1 MRINSVNLSRELD
14 APLILE
20 SRNSSHDAKAL
31 ITVSN
36 RQGERSVLIT
46 SRGIKIVDSIDFVI
60 TPKERARAKVSSLKR
75 VTSIAVKIAGWS
87 LVSLMLVFAG
97 ASVTGLIDS
106 RVVLTSS
113 MTPTIN
119 PGDVV
124 VSSSPKRLK
133 PHVGSV
139 VIYTGKKFDGTAVA
153 SFAHRIVG
161 GDAVNGFTMKG
172 DNNPDADVQKPKL
185 ADIEGVVF
193 LTIPFLGKLL
203 SPQVLI
209 ILLLAAFGVWLIVDA
224 FRDEE

>member
-1 MRINSVNLSRELD
+1 MLD
-14 APLILE
+14 APLTLE
-20 SRNSSHDAKAL
+20 ATSFLHDAKTL

-36 RQGERSVLIT
+36 RHGEKSVLIT
-46 SRGIKIVDSIDFVI
+46 SRGMKVVDSNDYVI
-60 TPKERARAKVSSLKR
+60 APKERSRAKVSTWKR
-75 VTSIAVKIAGWS
+75 VSSIAMKTVGWS
-87 LVSLMLVFAG
+87 LVSIMLTFAA

-106 RVVLTSS
+106 RVVLTDS

-124 VSSSPKRLK
+124 VSTSPSRLK

-139 VIYTGKKFDGTAVA
+139 VIYTGKKFDGSTVA

-203 SPQVLI
+203 SPQILI

>member
-1 MRINSVNLSRELD
+1 VKINNLSGLLD
-14 APLILE
+14 ASLIWKTG
-20 SRNSSHDAKAL
+20 SAFPDSKTL

-36 RQGERSVLIT
+36 RHGEKSVLIT
-46 SRGIKIVDSIDFVI
+46 SRGMKLVDSNDYVI
-60 TPKERARAKVSSLKR
+60 APKERARAKVSTFKR
-75 VTSIAVKIAGWS
+75 ITSIALKTIGWS

-106 RVVLTSS
+106 RVVLTGS

-124 VSSSPKRLK
+124 VSTSPSRLK

-139 VIYTGKKFDGTAVA
+139 VIYTGKKFDGSTVA

>member
-1 MRINSVNLSRELD
+1 MNSKDLYRVLD
-14 APLILE
+14 APLTLDV
-20 SRNSSHDAKAL
+20 SNSLLGAKTL
-31 ITVSN
+31 VTVSN
-36 RQGERSVLIT
+36 RHGEKSVLIT
-46 SRGIKIVDSIDFVI
+46 SRGMKIVDSNDYVLA
-60 TPKERARAKVSSLKR
+60 PKERARAKVSTLKR
-75 VTSIAVKIAGWS
+75 VSSIAVKTMGWS
-87 LVSLMLVFAG
+87 LVSIMLVFAG

-106 RVVLTSS
+106 RVVLTGS

-124 VSSSPKRLK
+124 VSTSPSRLK

-139 VIYTGKKFDGTAVA
+139 VIYTGKKFDGSTVA

-172 DNNPDADVQKPKL
+172 DHNPDADVQKPKL

>member
-1 MRINSVNLSRELD
+1 VEQINLDSYVGARLKIIRQNKVENLRT
-14 APLILE
+14 
-20 SRNSSHDAKAL
+20 L
-31 ITVSN
+31 ITVSSRN
-36 RQGERSVLIT
+36 QEKSVLIT
-46 SRGIKIVDSIDFVI
+46 SRGVKLVDSIEYVLA
-60 TPKERARAKVSSLKR
+60 PKERVRAKVSTLKR
-75 VTSIAVKIAGWS
+75 VVSIAVKAVGWS
-87 LVSLMLVFAG
+87 LVSFMLVFAG

-106 RVVLTSS
+106 RVVLTGS
-113 MTPTIN
+113 MTPAIN

-124 VSSSPKRLK
+124 VSAQPSRLK

-185 ADIEGVVF
+185 SEIEGVVF
-193 LTIPFLGKLL
+193 LTIPILGKLL

>member
-1 MRINSVNLSRELD
+1 MLD
-14 APLILE
+14 APLILDA
-20 SRNSSHDAKAL
+20 RNSYRDAKTL

-36 RQGERSVLIT
+36 RNGEKSVLIT
-46 SRGIKIVDSIDFVI
+46 SRGMKIVDSNDYVI
-60 TPKERARAKVSSLKR
+60 APKERSRAKVSTFKR
-75 VTSIAVKIAGWS
+75 VTSASVKVIGWA
-87 LVSLMLVFAG
+87 LVSIMLVFAG

-106 RVVLTSS
+106 RVVLTGS

-124 VSSSPKRLK
+124 VSTSPSRLK
-133 PHVGSV
+133 PHVGSI
-139 VIYTGKKFDGTAVA
+139 VIYTGKKFDGSTVA
-153 SFAHRIVG
+153 SFAHRIVA

-193 LTIPFLGKLL
+193 LTIPLLGKLL

>member
-1 MRINSVNLSRELD
+1 MEEINLDSYVGARLKIIRQNKVENLRT
-14 APLILE
+14 
-20 SRNSSHDAKAL
+20 L
-31 ITVSN
+31 ITVSSRN
-36 RQGERSVLIT
+36 QEKGVLIT
-46 SRGIKIVDSIDFVI
+46 SRGVKLVDPNDYVLA
-60 TPKERARAKVSSLKR
+60 PKERSRAKVSTLRRVSL
-75 VTSIAVKIAGWS
+75 IAIKTIGWA
-87 LVSLMLVFAG
+87 LVSFMLVFAG

-106 RVVLTSS
+106 RVVLTGS

-124 VSSSPKRLK
+124 VSTSPSRLK

-161 GDAVNGFTMKG
+161 GDADNGFTMKG
-172 DNNPDADVQKPKL
+172 DNNPDADVQKPRL

-203 SPQVLI
+203 STQVLI

-224 FRDEE
+224 FHDEE

>member
-1 MRINSVNLSRELD
+1 MNSKELSRVLA
-14 APLILE
+14 APLILD
-20 SRNSSHDAKAL
+20 SKSSFRDAKTL

-36 RQGERSVLIT
+36 RLGETSVLIT
-46 SRGIKIVDSIDFVI
+46 SRGMKLVDSNDYVI
-60 TPKERARAKVSSLKR
+60 APKERTRAKVGTIRRLG
-75 VTSIAVKIAGWS
+75 TIAVKTVGWS
-87 LVSLMLVFAG
+87 LVSIMLVFAG

-124 VSSSPKRLK
+124 VSTSSNRLK

-139 VIYTGKKFDGTAVA
+139 VIYTGKKFDGSTVA

>member
-1 MRINSVNLSRELD
+1 MNSKDLHRVLD
-14 APLILE
+14 APLTLDV
-20 SRNSSHDAKAL
+20 SNSLLGAKTL
-31 ITVSN
+31 VTVSN
-36 RQGERSVLIT
+36 RHGEKSVLIT
-46 SRGIKIVDSIDFVI
+46 SRGMKIVDSNDYVLA
-60 TPKERARAKVSSLKR
+60 PKERARAKVSTFKR
-75 VTSIAVKIAGWS
+75 ITSIALKTIGWS

-106 RVVLTSS
+106 RVVLTGS

-124 VSSSPKRLK
+124 VSTSPSRLK

-139 VIYTGKKFDGTAVA
+139 VIYTGKKFDGSTVA

>member
-1 MRINSVNLSRELD
+1 MLN
-14 APLILE
+14 APLKWNAG
-20 SRNSSHDAKAL
+20 NSTRDAKTL
-31 ITVSN
+31 IIVSN
-36 RQGERSVLIT
+36 RQGEKSVLIT
-46 SRGIKIVDSIDFVI
+46 SRGMKLVDSDDYVI
-60 TPKERARAKVSSLKR
+60 APKERSRAKVSTWKR
-75 VTSIAVKIAGWS
+75 VSSIAVKTIGWS
-87 LVSLMLVFAG
+87 LVSLMLVFAS

-106 RVVLTSS
+106 RVVLTGS

-124 VSSSPKRLK
+124 VSTSPGRLK

-139 VIYTGKKFDGTAVA
+139 VIYTGKKFDGSTVA

-161 GDAVNGFTMKG
+161 GDAVNGFTVKG
-172 DNNPDADVQKPKL
+172 DNNPEADVQKPKL

-193 LTIPFLGKLL
+193 LAIPFLGKLL

>member
-1 MRINSVNLSRELD
+1 LNSKNLSQVLD
-14 APLILE
+14 APLILDA
-20 SRNSSHDAKAL
+20 RNSYRDAKTL

-36 RQGERSVLIT
+36 RNGEKSVLIT
-46 SRGIKIVDSIDFVI
+46 SRGMKIVDSNDYVI
-60 TPKERARAKVSSLKR
+60 APKERSRAKVSTFKR
-75 VTSIAVKIAGWS
+75 VTSASVKVIGWA
-87 LVSLMLVFAG
+87 LVSIMLVFAG

-106 RVVLTSS
+106 RVVLTGS

-124 VSSSPKRLK
+124 VSTSPSRLK
-133 PHVGSV
+133 PHVGSI
-139 VIYTGKKFDGTAVA
+139 VIYTGKKFDGSTVA
-153 SFAHRIVG
+153 SFAHRIVA

-193 LTIPFLGKLL
+193 LTIPLLGKLL